1 MPIPGLGG
9 LSVLDT
15 HLLATLARGTDSRK
29 KIMVPLAMVMACV
42 INGDSMTGV
51 LRQATWLV
59 VAVIVLVVVQAI
71 AECLPQSRVKTHV
84 EPDING

>member
-15 HLLATLARGTDSRK
+15 HLLSTLARGTDSCK
-29 KIMVPLAMVMACV
+29 KIMLPLALVAACV
-42 INGDSMTGV
+42 INGDTASGV

-59 VAVIVLVVVQAI
+59 VAVSVLVVVQAI
-71 AECLPQSRVKTHV
+71 ALRLPQPCVKPIDT
-84 EPDING
+84 PDTNG

>member
-1 MPIPGLGG
+1 MPILGLGG

-29 KIMVPLAMVMACV
+29 KIMLSLAVVLACV
-42 INGDSMTGV
+42 INGDTMTGV

-59 VAVIVLVVVQAI
+59 VAVIVLIIVQAV
-71 AECLPQSRVKTHV
+71 AVHLPQLRVKPADA
-84 EPDING
+84 PDING

>member
-29 KIMVPLAMVMACV
+29 KIMIPLAVVAACV
-42 INGDSMTGV
+42 INGDTMTGV

-59 VAVIVLVVVQAI
+59 VAVIVLIIVQAI
-71 AECLPQSRVKTHV
+71 ALRLPQPRVKSPGG
-84 EPDING
+84 PDING

>member
-29 KIMVPLAMVMACV
+29 KIMLLLAVLAACV
-42 INGDSMTGV
+42 INGDTMTGV

-59 VAVIVLVVVQAI
+59 VAVIVLIVVQTI
-71 AECLPQSRVKTHV
+71 AMRLPQPRVKPVV
-84 EPDING
+84 EPDTNG

>member
-29 KIMVPLAMVMACV
+29 KIMLPLAVVVACV
-42 INGDSMTGV
+42 INGDTMTGV
-51 LRQATWLV
+51 LRQATLLV
-59 VAVIVLVVVQAI
+59 VAVIVLIVVQVVAMH
-71 AECLPQSRVKTHV
+71 LPQLRVKPTV
-84 EPDING
+84 TPDING

>member
-9 LSVLDT
+9 LSALDT

-29 KIMVPLAMVMACV
+29 KITLPLAVVMACV
-42 INGDSMTGV
+42 INGDTTTGV

-59 VAVIVLVVVQAI
+59 VAVVVLIVVQAI
-71 AECLPQSRVKTHV
+71 ALHLPQLRFKPTVT
-84 EPDING
+84 PDIDG

>member
-29 KIMVPLAMVMACV
+29 KIMLLLAVVMACV
-42 INGDSMTGV
+42 INGDTMTGV

-59 VAVIVLVVVQAI
+59 AAVIVLIVVQAI
-71 AECLPQSRVKTHV
+71 AMRLPQPPVKSV
-84 EPDING
+84 VAPDTNG

>member
-29 KIMVPLAMVMACV
+29 KIMIPLAVAIACV
-42 INGDSMTGV
+42 INGDTMTGV

-59 VAVIVLVVVQAI
+59 VAVIVLVVVQAV
-71 AECLPQSRVKTHV
+71 AAHLPQSHVKAAFSR
-84 EPDING
+84 DISG

>member
-29 KIMVPLAMVMACV
+29 KIMVPLAIVAACV
-42 INGDSMTGV
+42 INGDTATGV

-59 VAVIVLVVVQAI
+59 VAVIVLIVVQTVAMHLS
-71 AECLPQSRVKTHV
+71 ELRVNPVGAT
-84 EPDING
+84 DISS

>member
-15 HLLATLARGTDSRK
+15 HLLSTLARGTDSRK
-29 KIMVPLAMVMACV
+29 KIMVPLAVVLACV
-42 INGDSMTGV
+42 INGDTMTGV

-59 VAVIVLVVVQAI
+59 VAVVILLVVQTIAGYLPQPSVKPVQA
-71 AECLPQSRVKTHV
+71 
-84 EPDING
+84 PDING

>member
-42 INGDSMTGV
+42 INGDTMTDV

-59 VAVIVLVVVQAI
+59 VAVIVLIVVQAI
-71 AECLPQSRVKTHV
+71 AEHLPQPRVKPLVAADT
-84 EPDING
+84 NG

>member
-1 MPIPGLGG
+1 MPILGLGG

-29 KIMVPLAMVMACV
+29 KIMLLLAVLTACV
-42 INGDSMTGV
+42 INGDTMTGV

-59 VAVIVLVVVQAI
+59 VAVIVLIVVQTI
-71 AECLPQSRVKTHV
+71 AMRLPQPRVKPV
-84 EPDING
+84 AEPDING

>member
-29 KIMVPLAMVMACV
+29 KIMVPLAMVLACV
-42 INGDSMTGV
+42 INGDTMTGV
-51 LRQATWLV
+51 LQQATWLV
-59 VAVIVLVVVQAI
+59 VAVIMLIVVQAI
-71 AECLPQSRVKTHV
+71 AEHLQPRVKIPV
-84 EPDING
+84 EPDTNG

>member
-15 HLLATLARGTDSRK
+15 HLLETVARGTDSRK
-29 KIMVPLAMVMACV
+29 KIMIPLAVVMACV
-42 INGDSMTGV
+42 INGDTMTGV

-59 VAVIVLVVVQAI
+59 VAVIVLTVVQAI
-71 AECLPQSRVKTHV
+71 AGRLPQLRVKPV
-84 EPDING
+84 CVPDTNS

>member
-15 HLLATLARGTDSRK
+15 HLLETVARGTDSCK
-29 KIMVPLAMVMACV
+29 KIMIPLAVIMACV
-42 INGDSMTGV
+42 INGDTMTGA

-59 VAVIVLVVVQAI
+59 IAVTVLVVVQALVDW
-71 AECLPQSRVKTHV
+71 LPQRRVKPV
-84 EPDING
+84 GAPDTSS